1 MGAVVGSADKEDG
14 AALSSTPDGAGEMDG
29 AELTSKALVG
39 VPVGTAAINTCSVG
53 VAVFGVSVGVL
64 VVGADGAAVVGVL
77 VGDDSPFS
85 EGHVK
90 IRRL

>member
-29 AELTSKALVG
+29 DELTSKALVG
-39 VPVGTAAINTCSVG
+39 VSVGT
-53 VAVFGVSVGVL
+53 AVFGVSVGVL
-64 VVGADGAAVVGVL
+64 VVGADGAAVVGVSA
-77 VGDDSPFS
+77 GDDSPFS

-90 IRRL
+90 IRLL